1 MRDMKKILIIFA
13 ISFVSCNRET
23 VEPVGLLS
31 VSERMIDSYKVM
43 TDLLFNFD
51 QKTSS
56 LQIYDDGTK
65 WLYGAER
72 DEITKKYDDTHY
84 NKRLLPGTFE
94 AFTNRFSG
102 ITVTSDRDFNE
113 IPAGENLGDII
124 RIVAVSPLKW
134 LDSHG
139 TATYNWDRLPPD
151 YDLLF
156 SKMTDSNLSSLY
168 LEEENHPVNKP
179 LTALTSEDLTLLN
192 THCIFLIFTETPKKK
207 AHRLTVS
214 FKDEEGSIT
223 STKEVRFK

>member
-1 MRDMKKILIIFA
+1 MRKVLLLCLAACATA
-13 ISFVSCNRET
+13 ISCDRET
-23 VEPVGLLS
+23 VEPIGLLS

-72 DEITKKYDDTHY
+72 DEMTKKYDDTHY

-94 AFTNRFSG
+94 AFANGFSA

-113 IPAGENLGDII
+113 IPAGEDLGDII

-139 TATYNWDRLPPD
+139 TDTYNWDRLSPD

-156 SKMTDSNLSSLY
+156 GKMTDSNLSSTY
-168 LEEENHPVNKP
+168 LNEENHPVNKP

-192 THCIFLIFTETPKKK
+192 THCIFLIFTEAPKEK

-214 FKDEEGSIT
+214 FKDGEGSIT